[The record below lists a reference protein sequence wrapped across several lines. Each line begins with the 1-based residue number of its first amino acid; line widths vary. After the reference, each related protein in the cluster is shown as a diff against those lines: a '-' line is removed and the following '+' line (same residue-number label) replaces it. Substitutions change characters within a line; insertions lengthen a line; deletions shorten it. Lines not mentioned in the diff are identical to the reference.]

1 MNNSAMYKLSYGLFI
16 LTAKENEKDNG
27 CVINTA
33 MQVTDKPKQIMIT
46 VNKQNH
52 THDMIVNT
60 GEFNISVLTESS
72 EFNMYKNWGFQSG
85 RDTDK
90 TIGINFKRAEN
101 GIIYLTDHTNAYI
114 SGRVVSSVDLGTHT
128 LFIAEVKEA
137 EVLGEEESVTYSYYQ
152 KNIKPAPKK
161 EESKKGFICSICGYI
176 YEGDILPDD
185 FICPLCKHGAE
196 AFTKL

>member
-16 LTAKENEKDNG
+16 LTAKESEKDNG